1 MKLIDTLFE
10 GLKVI
15 EPQVFIDNRGEFMES
30 YNLDEVNK
38 YFPGTI
44 FHQDNQSVS
53 KKGVL
58 RGLHFQNPPFAQVK
72 LVRVVK
78 GSVLDVV
85 VDIRKNSN
93 TYGMHYKIEL
103 TAQNHKML
111 WIPEGFAHGFVAL
124 EEDSIFLYKCSSAY
138 NKASEG
144 CLAFN
149 DPTLGIDWGIQNPIV
164 SEKDLMGQQ
173 FTSWEGLF

>member
-1 MKLIDTLFE
+1 MKVIDTLFD

-15 EPQVFIDNRGEFMES
+15 EP
-30 YNLDEVNK
+30 YNLDAVNK
-38 YFPGTI
+38 YFAETI

-58 RGLHFQNPPFAQVK
+58 RGLHFQNHPFAQVK

-78 GSVLDVV
+78 GAVLDVV
-85 VDIRKNSN
+85 VDIRKQSA
-93 TYGMHYKIEL
+93 TFGKHFKIEL
-103 TAQNHKML
+103 TAQNNKML

-124 EEDSIFLYKCSSAY
+124 EEDTIFLYKCSSVY

-144 CLAFN
+144 CIAYN
-149 DPTLGIDWGIQNPIV
+149 DPNLGIDWGIQNPIV
-164 SEKDLMGQQ
+164 SEKDLMGKQ

>member
-1 MKLIDTLFE
+1 MKVIDTLFD

-15 EPQVFIDNRGEFMES
+15 EPQVFIDNRGAFMES
-30 YNLDEVNK
+30 YNLDAVNK
-38 YFPGTI
+38 YFAETI

-58 RGLHFQNPPFAQVK
+58 RGLHFQNHPFAQVK

-78 GSVLDVV
+78 GAGLDVV
-85 VDIRKNSN
+85 VDIRKQSA
-93 TYGMHYKIEL
+93 TFGKHFKIEL
-103 TAQNHKML
+103 TAQNNKML

-124 EEDSIFLYKCSSAY
+124 EEDTIFLYKCSSVY

-144 CLAFN
+144 CIAYN
-149 DPTLGIDWGIQNPIV
+149 DPNLGIDWGIQNPIV
-164 SEKDLMGQQ
+164 SEKDLMGKQ